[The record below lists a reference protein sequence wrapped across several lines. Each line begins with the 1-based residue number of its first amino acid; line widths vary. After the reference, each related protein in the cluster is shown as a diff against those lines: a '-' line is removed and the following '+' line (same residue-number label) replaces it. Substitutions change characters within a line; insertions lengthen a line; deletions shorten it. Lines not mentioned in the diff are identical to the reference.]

1 MWEEWTRAIL
11 AANHNAGASSS
22 FTTIKL
28 SPAGTLC
35 FGGITEISPERCER
49 EIDTGDRFPFPDGE
63 HLGRIFE
70 EAARSAKTGAG
81 DYRKARFV
89 SSKANYW
96 SEDSS
101 LGIALAVLDDLGV
114 GFYCKQCCKKRS
126 MTNVVQAV
134 HDIEKIRNQ
143 LEVLGR
149 GGVSSEKNLHALQ
162 RMYEI
167 VCSNIH
173 AADFCVVDIGTR
185 VCVALLNSQR

>member
-1 MWEEWTRAIL
+1 M
-11 AANHNAGASSS
+11 
-22 FTTIKL
+22 
-28 SPAGTLC
+28 
-35 FGGITEISPERCER
+35 EISPGCER
-49 EIDTGDRFPFPDGE
+49 DIDTSDRFPFPDGE

-70 EAARSAKTGAG
+70 EAAKSAKSSAGA
-81 DYRKARFV
+81 YRKARV

-114 GFYCKQCCKKRS
+114 GFYCKQCRKKRS
-126 MTNVVQAV
+126 MTSVVEAV

-143 LEVLGR
+143 LGVLGR
-149 GGVSSEKNLHALQ
+149 GVPSEKKLHALQ
-162 RMYEI
+162 CMYEI
-167 VCSNIH
+167 VCCNIH